1 VKLNMATLCDRATIR
16 EGLLHVLGAG
26 VTRTSLALPGP
37 VDLDLALLI
46 RAETWTEL
54 AGRHTLA
61 VAVSHENG
69 NVLGNIEMGWEASQV
84 QEDEPLPQLP
94 IVVPLRQIALAE
106 EGEHHVRVE
115 VDGVEMC
122 DVHFQATK
130 AHIPGVTLQFR

>member
-1 VKLNMATLCDRATIR
+1 MKLNMAALCDRATIR

-37 VDLDLALLI
+37 VDLDLAILI

-54 AGRHTLA
+54 AGRHSLVVTL
-61 VAVSHENG
+61 SHENG
-69 NVLGNIEMGWEASQV
+69 TRLGQIEMGWETSTV
-84 QEDEPLPQLP
+84 PEDEPLPQLP
-94 IVVPLRQIALAE
+94 IVVPLRQILLAE

-115 VDGVEMC
+115 IDGVEVC